1 MRPRQHGLLLAM
13 PSKGTLHERAVE
25 FLQRCGLELRRSG
38 NGREYAARLSGAE
51 NVSVLFFRP
60 EEIPA
65 RVEQGDAHVGITG
78 EDLYRELGDGP
89 PLSHLLIRQLG
100 FGSARLVVAVPQSWI
115 DVTSIDEMEE
125 VAFIHRQKSGRSLRV
140 ATKFPR
146 LTRAFFAENGIT
158 DYQIVESIGATE
170 GTPSAGLADLIVD
183 LTSTGTTL
191 TQNHLKEIASGTV
204 LESQACMIAS
214 LRAQFWTQAA
224 LDSADQVVD
233 QIEARIRAAAAALVR
248 FDLPLEQVE
257 AVREALVSRYQCS
270 VRPVGLDMA
279 AAAPGAQF
287 FRSVEMTAFCPRGR
301 IHPVVTLLRSAG
313 CFAIAVSNCEFLF
326 DASSR
331 TGEAFRQLLKRH
343 DFVSR
348 KERKLVS
355 GHFPP
360 HEPDF

>member
-1 MRPRQHGLLLAM
+1 MRPGQNGLLLAM

-78 EDLYRELGDGP
+78 EDLYREFGDGP

-158 DYQIVESIGATE
+158 NYQIVESIGATE

-191 TQNHLKEIASGTV
+191 AQNHLKEIAGGTV
-204 LESQACMIAS
+204 LQSQACLIAS
-214 LRAQFWTQAA
+214 LRPHFWTQEA
-224 LDSADQVVD
+224 LDSADQVVN
-233 QIEARIRAAAAALVR
+233 QIEARIRAASAALVR
-248 FDLPLEQVE
+248 FDLPLEQID
-257 AVREALVSRYQCS
+257 AVREALVARHQCS
-270 VRPVGLDMA
+270 VRPIGLNTATDPA
-279 AAAPGAQF
+279 ARL
-287 FRSVEMTAFCPRGR
+287 FRSVEMTAFCPRDR
-301 IHPVVTLLRSAG
+301 IYSVVTLLRTAG
-313 CFAIAVSNCEFLF
+313 CSAIAVSNCEFLF

-331 TGEAFRQLLKRH
+331 TGEAFRQVLKRH
-343 DFVSR
+343 DALAR
-348 KERKLVS
+348 AAWMDDR
-355 GHFPP
+355 
-360 HEPDF
+360 